1 MFKNTKQK
9 VIAGVAGLA
18 VVAALGAGF
27 AYANGAF
34 TPATT
39 PEAPAT
45 VAKANVQRNMKQLT
59 AANVTK
65 AAANLTFAGTD
76 VSATNPVSV
85 SIADGHVMVTET
97 SSDTAANNVW
107 YAPRRAA
114 ALAAR
119 LAETKVTD
127 SADENKDTDIKD
139 VTYVVT
145 DTEGNVKIAVTEEP
159 TADAVATAGKQT
171 PLDETNPDEVKST
184 VTVEVT
190 EDEAKHMDEVQ
201 PTADTKTDAEKTSDT
216 KADSEKT
223 SDATSDK
230 KEDTN
235 ATSTDTPTEAPKTD
249 KVLNES
255 TGFTMSEDTHDGLA
269 DDEKAN
275 VATSGGKEV
284 TDPTGTAIT
293 PAAPAP
299 KQEAATEAEAPAP
312 EKAETVAQNAPEP
325 SYSAPAAP
333 SNSSS
338 YTAPAA
344 PSNSSSY
351 TAPSQPAQREKHY
364 VVDVYAWDEQVQT
377 GSHYLTSDG
386 HIFYDDNSLNAYM
399 KQQIKAG
406 HTRIS
411 YSVEPDYTTV
421 HHPEQGHWE

>member
-39 PEAPAT
+39 PEVPAA

-76 VSATNPVSV
+76 VSVSNPVSV

-127 SADENKDTDIKD
+127 STDENKEADIKD

-184 VTVEVT
+184 VVVEVT
-190 EDEAKHMDEVQ
+190 ENEAKHMDEVQ
-201 PTADTKTDAEKTSDT
+201 PTAGTKTDTEKTSDV
-216 KADSEKT
+216 T
-223 SDATSDK
+223 SGK
-230 KEDTN
+230 KEDAN
-235 ATSTDTPTEAPKTD
+235 ATSNDAPAEAPKTD

-255 TGFTMSEDTHDGLA
+255 TGFTMSKDTHDGLA

-312 EKAETVAQNAPEP
+312 EKTETAAQNAPEP
-325 SYSAPAAP
+325 SYS
-333 SNSSS
+333 
-338 YTAPAA
+338 APAA

-377 GSHYLTSDG
+377 GEHIRMSDG
-386 HIFYDDNSLNAYM
+386 TIFYNAADASAYM
-399 KQQIKAG
+399 KAKLKQGI
-406 HTRIS
+406 TNIS
-411 YSVEPDYTTV
+411 YSVEPEYTTI

>member
-34 TPATT
+34 TPTAT

-127 SADENKDTDIKD
+127 STDENKEADIKD

-184 VTVEVT
+184 VVVEVT

-201 PTADTKTDAEKTSDT
+201 PTADTKTETGTSDT

-230 KEDTN
+230 KED
-235 ATSTDTPTEAPKTD
+235 ADTTAEAPAEAPKTD

-269 DDEKAN
+269 EDEKAN

-284 TDPTGTAIT
+284 TDPAGNAIT

-338 YTAPAA
+338 YAT
-344 PSNSSSY
+344 
-351 TAPSQPAQREKHY
+351 PSQPAQQEKQKVW
-364 VVDVYAWDEQVQT
+364 VVDHPAWDEQVPD
-377 GSHYLTSDG
+377 GSYYQFTDG
-386 HIFYDDNSLNAYM
+386 HIEYTDAGMNAYY
-399 KQQIKAG
+399 KAQIKAG
-406 HTRIS
+406 VRKLS
-411 YSVEPDYTTV
+411 YSVVETYKTI

>member
-9 VIAGVAGLA
+9 VIAGGATLA

-34 TPATT
+34 TPAAT

-59 AANVTK
+59 VANVTK

-201 PTADTKTDAEKTSDT
+201 PTADTKTDASTSDT
-216 KADSEKT
+216 KTDSEKT
-223 SDATSDK
+223 TDATSDK
-230 KEDTN
+230 KEDAN
-235 ATSTDTPTEAPKTD
+235 ATSTDTPAEAPKTD

-284 TDPTGTAIT
+284 TDPAGTAIT

-338 YTAPAA
+338 YTAP
-344 PSNSSSY
+344 
-351 TAPSQPAQREKHY
+351 SQPAQREKQRVW
-364 VVDVYAWDEQVQT
+364 VVDHPAWDETVET
-377 GSHYLTSDG
+377 GDHIRMSDG
-386 HIFYDDNSLNAYM
+386 TIFYNTADAIAYA

-406 HTRIS
+406 NTHLS
-411 YSVEPDYTTV
+411 YSVEPDYTTI
-421 HHPEQGHWE
+421 HHPEEGHWEWQ

>member
-1 MFKNTKQK
+1 MLKNTKQR

-18 VVAALGAGF
+18 VVAALGTGF

-34 TPATT
+34 TPTAT
-39 PEAPAT
+39 PEAPAA

-76 VSATNPVSV
+76 VSVTNPVSV

-184 VTVEVT
+184 VVVEVT

-201 PTADTKTDAEKTSDT
+201 PTADTKTEAATSDT

-230 KEDTN
+230 KED
-235 ATSTDTPTEAPKTD
+235 ADTTADTTPAEAPKTD

-269 DDEKAN
+269 EDEKAN

-284 TDPTGTAIT
+284 TDPAGTAIT

-299 KQEAATEAEAPAP
+299 KQEDATEAEAPAP
-312 EKAETVAQNAPEP
+312 EKAETVAQSAPEP
-325 SYSAPAAP
+325 SYS
-333 SNSSS
+333 
-338 YTAPAA
+338 APAA

-351 TAPSQPAQREKHY
+351 TAPSQPAQREKQRVW
-364 VVDVYAWDEQVQT
+364 VVDKPAWDETVET
-377 GSHYLTSDG
+377 GEHIRISDG
-386 HIFYDDNSLNAYM
+386 TIFYNAADASAYM

-406 HTRIS
+406 ITRIS

-421 HHPEQGHWE
+421 HHPEEGHWEWQ

>member
-1 MFKNTKQK
+1 MLKTTKQK

-34 TPATT
+34 TPAAT
-39 PEAPAT
+39 PEVPAT

-127 SADENKDTDIKD
+127 SADENKEADIKD

-145 DTEGNVKIAVTEEP
+145 DTEGNVKIAVTED
-159 TADAVATAGKQT
+159 TDAKAVATAGKQT

-201 PTADTKTDAEKTSDT
+201 PTADTKTETGTSDT

-284 TDPTGTAIT
+284 TDPAGTAIT

-338 YTAPAA
+338 YTAP
-344 PSNSSSY
+344 
-351 TAPSQPAQREKHY
+351 SQPAQREKQRVW
-364 VVDVYAWDEQVQT
+364 VVDHPAWDETVET
-377 GSHYLTSDG
+377 GDHIRMSDG
-386 HIFYDDNSLNAYM
+386 TIFYNTADAIAYA

-406 HTRIS
+406 NTHLS
-411 YSVEPDYTTV
+411 YSVEPDYTTI
-421 HHPEQGHWE
+421 HHPEEGHWEWQ

>member
-1 MFKNTKQK
+1 MFKNTKQR

-18 VVAALGAGF
+18 VVAALGTGF

-34 TPATT
+34 TPTAT
-39 PEAPAT
+39 PEAPAA

-76 VSATNPVSV
+76 VSVSNPVSV

-201 PTADTKTDAEKTSDT
+201 PTADTKTDASTSDT
-216 KADSEKT
+216 KTDSEKT
-223 SDATSDK
+223 TDATSDK
-230 KEDTN
+230 KEDAN
-235 ATSTDTPTEAPKTD
+235 ATSTDTPAEAPKTD

-269 DDEKAN
+269 EDEKAN

-284 TDPTGTAIT
+284 TDPAGTAIT

-312 EKAETVAQNAPEP
+312 EKADTVAQNAPEP
-325 SYSAPAAP
+325 SYSVPAAP
-333 SNSSS
+333 SNS
-338 YTAPAA
+338 
-344 PSNSSSY
+344 NSY
-351 TAPSQPAQREKHY
+351 TAPSQPAQREKQKVW
-364 VVDVYAWDEQVQT
+364 VVDHPAWDEQVQT
-377 GSHYLTSDG
+377 NSHYLTSDG
-386 HIFYDDNSLNAYM
+386 HIFYDDDSLNAYM

-406 HTRIS
+406 NKRIS
-411 YSVEPDYTTV
+411 YSVEPDYTTI

>member
-1 MFKNTKQK
+1 MFKNTKQR

-18 VVAALGAGF
+18 VIAALGTGF
-27 AYANGAF
+27 AYANGVF
-34 TPATT
+34 TPAST
-39 PEAPAT
+39 PEAPAA

-127 SADENKDTDIKD
+127 SADENKEADIKD

-171 PLDETNPDEVKST
+171 PLDETNPEEVKST
-184 VTVEVT
+184 VVVEVT
-190 EDEAKHMDEVQ
+190 EDEAKDMDEVQ
-201 PTADTKTDAEKTSDT
+201 PTADTKAETGTSDT

-235 ATSTDTPTEAPKTD
+235 ATSTDAPKTD

-333 SNSSS
+333 SNSNS
-338 YTAPAA
+338 YA
-344 PSNSSSY
+344 
-351 TAPSQPAQREKHY
+351 APSQPAQREKQRVW
-364 VVDVYAWDEQVQT
+364 VVDKPAWDEQVPN
-377 GSHYLTSDG
+377 GYHYVTSDG
-386 HIFYDDNSLNAYM
+386 HVFYDADSLDAYA
-399 KQQIKAG
+399 KQQIRAG
-406 HTRIS
+406 ITKLS
-411 YSVEPDYTTV
+411 YSVVDDYTTI
-421 HHPEQGHWE
+421 HHPEEGHWEWQ

>member
-1 MFKNTKQK
+1 MFKNTKQR

-27 AYANGAF
+27 AYANGVF
-34 TPATT
+34 TPAAT
-39 PEAPAT
+39 PEAPAA

-145 DTEGNVKIAVTEEP
+145 DTEGNVKIAVSEEP
-159 TADAVATAGKQT
+159 TAEAVATAGKQT

-201 PTADTKTDAEKTSDT
+201 PTADTKTEAETSDN

-230 KEDTN
+230 KEDADTT
-235 ATSTDTPTEAPKTD
+235 ADTPAEAPKTD

-255 TGFTMSEDTHDGLA
+255 TGFIMSEDTHDGLA

-284 TDPTGTAIT
+284 TDPAGTAIT

-338 YTAPAA
+338 YAT
-344 PSNSSSY
+344 
-351 TAPSQPAQREKHY
+351 PSQPAQREKQRVW
-364 VVDVYAWDEQVQT
+364 VVDKPAWDEQVV
-377 GSHYLTSDG
+377 SDSYIRMSDG
-386 HIFYDDNSLNAYM
+386 TIFHSTADAIAYM
-399 KQQIKAG
+399 KAKFKQG
-406 HTRIS
+406 VTNLS
-411 YSVEPDYTTV
+411 YSAEDEYTTV
-421 HHPEQGHWE
+421 HHQEEGHWEWR

>member
-1 MFKNTKQK
+1 MFKITKQK
-9 VIAGVAGLA
+9 VIAGVVGLA
-18 VVAALGAGF
+18 VVAALGTGF
-27 AYANGAF
+27 AYAHGVF
-34 TPATT
+34 TPAAT

-127 SADENKDTDIKD
+127 SADENKEADIKD

-184 VTVEVT
+184 VVVEVT

-201 PTADTKTDAEKTSDT
+201 PTADTKTEASSSDAKT
-216 KADSEKT
+216 DSEKT

-230 KEDTN
+230 KEDAN

-269 DDEKAN
+269 EDEKAN

-284 TDPTGTAIT
+284 TDPAGTAIT

-312 EKAETVAQNAPEP
+312 EKADAVAQNAPEP

-338 YTAPAA
+338 YTAP
-344 PSNSSSY
+344 
-351 TAPSQPAQREKHY
+351 SQPAQREKQRVW
-364 VVDVYAWDEQVQT
+364 VVDKPAWDETVET
-377 GSHYLTSDG
+377 GEHIRISDG
-386 HIFYDDNSLNAYM
+386 TIFYNAADASAYM

-406 HTRIS
+406 ITRIS

-421 HHPEQGHWE
+421 HHPEEGHWEWQ

>member
-1 MFKNTKQK
+1 MFKNTKQR

-34 TPATT
+34 TPAAT

-76 VSATNPVSV
+76 VSVSNPVSV

-127 SADENKDTDIKD
+127 SADENKETDIKD
-139 VTYVVT
+139 VTYVVA

-159 TADAVATAGKQT
+159 TANAVATAGKQT

-184 VTVEVT
+184 VVVEVT

-201 PTADTKTDAEKTSDT
+201 PTADTKTEAATSDT

-223 SDATSDK
+223 SDTTSDK
-230 KEDTN
+230 KEDA
-235 ATSTDTPTEAPKTD
+235 ATVETPAEAPKTD

-284 TDPTGTAIT
+284 TDPTGNAIT

-312 EKAETVAQNAPEP
+312 EKAETVAQNTPEP

-333 SNSSS
+333 SNSS
-338 YTAPAA
+338 P
-344 PSNSSSY
+344 Y

-364 VVDVYAWDEQVQT
+364 VVDVYAWDEQVPD
-377 GSHYLTSDG
+377 GSYYQFTDG
-386 HIFYDDNSLNAYM
+386 HIEYTDAGMNAYY
-399 KQQIKAG
+399 KAQIKAG
-406 HTRIS
+406 VRKLS
-411 YSVEPDYTTV
+411 YSVVETYKTI

>member
-1 MFKNTKQK
+1 MFKNTKQR

-18 VVAALGAGF
+18 VVAALGTGF

-34 TPATT
+34 TPAAT

-159 TADAVATAGKQT
+159 TAGAVATAGKQT
-171 PLDETNPDEVKST
+171 PLDETNHDEVKST
-184 VTVEVT
+184 VVVEVT

-201 PTADTKTDAEKTSDT
+201 PTADTKTEASSSDAKT
-216 KADSEKT
+216 DSEKT

-230 KEDTN
+230 KEDAN
-235 ATSTDTPTEAPKTD
+235 ATSTDTPAEAPKTD

-269 DDEKAN
+269 DDEKPN

-284 TDPTGTAIT
+284 TDPAGTTIT

-312 EKAETVAQNAPEP
+312 EKADAVAQNAPEP

-333 SNSSS
+333 SNSNS
-338 YTAPAA
+338 YAT
-344 PSNSSSY
+344 
-351 TAPSQPAQREKHY
+351 PSQPAQREKQRVW
-364 VVDVYAWDEQVQT
+364 VVDRPAWDEEVPN
-377 GSHYLTSDG
+377 GSHYHTSDG
-386 HIFYDDNSLNAYM
+386 NDFYDFASLKAYIT
-399 KQQIKAG
+399 QQLKAG
-406 HTRIS
+406 NTKIS
-411 YSVEPDYTTV
+411 YSAVDDYITV
-421 HHPEQGHWE
+421 HHPEEGHWEWQ

>member
-1 MFKNTKQK
+1 MLKTTKQK

-34 TPATT
+34 TPAAT

-119 LAETKVTD
+119 LAETKVAD
-127 SADENKDTDIKD
+127 SADENKEADIKD

-171 PLDETNPDEVKST
+171 PLDETNPEEVKST
-184 VTVEVT
+184 VVVEVT

-201 PTADTKTDAEKTSDT
+201 PTADTKTETGTSDAKT
-216 KADSEKT
+216 DSEKT

-230 KEDTN
+230 KEDT
-235 ATSTDTPTEAPKTD
+235 ATAKTPAEAPKTD

-255 TGFTMSEDTHDGLA
+255 TGFAMSEDTHDGLA

-275 VATSGGKEV
+275 VATSGGKEI

-299 KQEAATEAEAPAP
+299 KQEAATEAEVPAP
-312 EKAETVAQNAPEP
+312 EKADTVAQNAPEP
-325 SYSAPAAP
+325 SYSTPAAP
-333 SNSSS
+333 SNS
-338 YTAPAA
+338 
-344 PSNSSSY
+344 NSY
-351 TAPSQPAQREKHY
+351 TAPSQPAQPTERKKHY
-364 VVDVYAWDEQVQT
+364 VVDVYAWDEQVPN
-377 GSHYLTSDG
+377 GYHFVTSDG
-386 HIFYDDNSLNAYM
+386 HIFYDKDSMTAYI

-406 HTRIS
+406 NTKLS
-411 YSVEPDYTTV
+411 YTVVDDYITV
-421 HHPEQGHWE
+421 HHPEEGHWE

>member
-1 MFKNTKQK
+1 MLKTTKQK

-34 TPATT
+34 APAST
-39 PEAPAT
+39 PEAPAA

-76 VSATNPVSV
+76 VSVSNPVSV

-145 DTEGNVKIAVTEEP
+145 DTEGNVKIAVTEES

-201 PTADTKTDAEKTSDT
+201 PTADTKTEAETSDT

-230 KEDTN
+230 KEDAN
-235 ATSTDTPTEAPKTD
+235 ATSTDTPAEAPKTD

-333 SNSSS
+333 SSNNSSS
-338 YTAPAA
+338 SYSAPA
-344 PSNSSSY
+344 
-351 TAPSQPAQREKHY
+351 QPTQREKHY

-386 HIFYDDNSLNAYM
+386 RVFYDDDSLSAYM
-399 KQQIKAG
+399 KQQLKAG
-406 HTRIS
+406 NTKIS
-411 YSVEPDYTTV
+411 YSVVPDYTTV
-421 HHPEQGHWE
+421 HHPEQGHWK

>member
-9 VIAGVAGLA
+9 VIAGVVGLA
-18 VVAALGAGF
+18 VVAALGTGF
-27 AYANGAF
+27 AYAHGVF
-34 TPATT
+34 TPTST
-39 PEAPAT
+39 PEAPAA

-127 SADENKDTDIKD
+127 SADENKEADIKD
-139 VTYVVT
+139 VTYVVA

-159 TADAVATAGKQT
+159 TAEAVATAGKQT

-184 VTVEVT
+184 VVVEVT

-201 PTADTKTDAEKTSDT
+201 PTADTKTDAEKTSDV
-216 KADSEKT
+216 
-223 SDATSDK
+223 TSDK
-230 KEDTN
+230 KEDAN
-235 ATSTDTPTEAPKTD
+235 ATSNDTPTEAPKTD

-284 TDPTGTAIT
+284 TDPAGTTIT

-325 SYSAPAAP
+325 SYSAPA
-333 SNSSS
+333 S
-338 YTAPAA
+338 

-377 GSHYLTSDG
+377 GEHIRMSDG
-386 HIFYDDNSLNAYM
+386 TIFYNAADASAYM
-399 KQQIKAG
+399 KAKLKQGI
-406 HTRIS
+406 TNIS
-411 YSVEPDYTTV
+411 YSVEPEYTTI
-421 HHPEQGHWE
+421 HHPEQGHWEWQ

>member
-1 MFKNTKQK
+1 MFKNTKQR

-34 TPATT
+34 TPTAT
-39 PEAPAT
+39 PAAPAA

-76 VSATNPVSV
+76 VSVSNPVSV

-127 SADENKDTDIKD
+127 SADENKEADIKD

-184 VTVEVT
+184 VVVEVT

-201 PTADTKTDAEKTSDT
+201 PTADTKTETTTSDT

-230 KEDTN
+230 KED
-235 ATSTDTPTEAPKTD
+235 ADTTAEAPKTD

-284 TDPTGTAIT
+284 TDPAGTAIT

-338 YTAPAA
+338 YTAP
-344 PSNSSSY
+344 
-351 TAPSQPAQREKHY
+351 SQPAQREKQKVW
-364 VVDVYAWDEQVQT
+364 VVDRQAWDEQVPN
-377 GSHYLTSDG
+377 GYHYLFSDG
-386 HIFYDDNSLNAYM
+386 HIAYTDEESIAYS
-399 KQQIKAG
+399 KAQFKAG
-406 HTRIS
+406 VRNLS
-411 YSVEPDYTTV
+411 YSVVDDYITV

>member
-1 MFKNTKQK
+1 MFKNTKQR

-27 AYANGAF
+27 VYANGAF
-34 TPATT
+34 TPAST
-39 PEAPAT
+39 PEAPAA

-201 PTADTKTDAEKTSDT
+201 PTADTKTETGTSDT
-216 KADSEKT
+216 KSDSEKT

-230 KEDTN
+230 KEDA
-235 ATSTDTPTEAPKTD
+235 ATAETPAEAPKTD

-284 TDPTGTAIT
+284 TDPAGTAIT

-325 SYSAPAAP
+325 SYS
-333 SNSSS
+333 
-338 YTAPAA
+338 TPAA

-351 TAPSQPAQREKHY
+351 TAPSQPAQPTERKKHY
-364 VVDVYAWDEQVQT
+364 VVDVYAWDEQVPN
-377 GSHYLTSDG
+377 GYHFVTSDG
-386 HIFYDDNSLNAYM
+386 HIFYDKDSMTAYV

-406 HTRIS
+406 NTKLS
-411 YSVEPDYTTV
+411 YTVVDDYITV
-421 HHPEQGHWE
+421 HHPEEGHWE

>member
-9 VIAGVAGLA
+9 VIVGVAGLV
-18 VVAALGAGF
+18 VVAALGTGF

-34 TPATT
+34 APAAT

-45 VAKANVQRNMKQLT
+45 VAKANVQRSMKQLT

-76 VSATNPVSV
+76 VSVSNPVSV
-85 SIADGHVMVTET
+85 SIANGHVMVTET

-127 SADENKDTDIKD
+127 SADENKETDIKD

-159 TADAVATAGKQT
+159 TADAVATADKQT

-184 VTVEVT
+184 VVVEVT

-201 PTADTKTDAEKTSDT
+201 PTAGTKTEASSSDAKT
-216 KADSEKT
+216 DSEKT

-230 KEDTN
+230 KEDAN
-235 ATSTDTPTEAPKTD
+235 ATSTDTPAEAPKTD

-269 DDEKAN
+269 EDEKAN

-284 TDPTGTAIT
+284 TDPAGTAIT

-333 SNSSS
+333 SNS
-338 YTAPAA
+338 
-344 PSNSSSY
+344 NSY
-351 TAPSQPAQREKHY
+351 TAPSQPAQREKQKVW
-364 VVDVYAWDEQVQT
+364 VVDRPAWDEQVPD
-377 GSHYLTSDG
+377 GSYYQFTDG
-386 HIFYDDNSLNAYM
+386 HIEYTDAGMNAYY
-399 KQQIKAG
+399 KAQIKAG
-406 HTRIS
+406 VRKLS
-411 YSVEPDYTTV
+411 YSVVETYKTI

>member
-34 TPATT
+34 TPTAT

-171 PLDETNPDEVKST
+171 PLDETNPEEVKST
-184 VTVEVT
+184 VVVEVT

-201 PTADTKTDAEKTSDT
+201 PTADTKTEAATSDT

-230 KEDTN
+230 KED
-235 ATSTDTPTEAPKTD
+235 ADTTAEAPKTD

-255 TGFTMSEDTHDGLA
+255 TGFIMSEDTHDGLA

-325 SYSAPAAP
+325 SYS
-333 SNSSS
+333 
-338 YTAPAA
+338 TPAA

-351 TAPSQPAQREKHY
+351 TAPSQPAQPTERKKHY
-364 VVDVYAWDEQVQT
+364 VVDVYAWDEQVPN
-377 GSHYLTSDG
+377 GSYYQFTDG
-386 HIFYDDNSLNAYM
+386 HIEYTDEGMNAYY
-399 KQQIKAG
+399 KAQIKAG
-406 HTRIS
+406 VRKLS
-411 YSVEPDYTTV
+411 YSVVETYKTI

>member
-34 TPATT
+34 TPAAT

-59 AANVTK
+59 AANITK

-127 SADENKDTDIKD
+127 SADENKEADIKD

-201 PTADTKTDAEKTSDT
+201 PTADTKTETGTSDT
-216 KADSEKT
+216 KSDSEKT

-269 DDEKAN
+269 EDEKAN

-284 TDPTGTAIT
+284 TDPAGTAIT

-299 KQEAATEAEAPAP
+299 KQEDATEAEAPAP

-333 SNSSS
+333 SNS
-338 YTAPAA
+338 
-344 PSNSSSY
+344 NSY
-351 TAPSQPAQREKHY
+351 TAPSQPAQREKQKVW
-364 VVDVYAWDEQVQT
+364 VVDRPAWDEQVLS
-377 GSHYLTSDG
+377 GGHFVTSDG
-386 HIFYDDNSLNAYM
+386 HVFYDGDSMDAYAI
-399 KQQIKAG
+399 QQIRAG
-406 HTRIS
+406 NKRIS
-411 YSVEPDYTTV
+411 YSVVDDYTTV
-421 HHPEQGHWE
+421 HHPEEGHWEWR

>member
-18 VVAALGAGF
+18 VVAALGTGF
-27 AYANGAF
+27 AYANGVF
-34 TPATT
+34 TPAPT
-39 PEAPAT
+39 PEAPAA

-76 VSATNPVSV
+76 VSVSNPVSV

-127 SADENKDTDIKD
+127 SADENKETDIKD

-184 VTVEVT
+184 VVVEVT

-201 PTADTKTDAEKTSDT
+201 PTADTKTEAATSDT

-230 KEDTN
+230 KEDAN
-235 ATSTDTPTEAPKTD
+235 ATSTDTPAAAPKTD
-249 KVLNES
+249 KVLKES

-293 PAAPAP
+293 PATPAP

-333 SNSSS
+333 SNSS
-338 YTAPAA
+338 P
-344 PSNSSSY
+344 Y

-377 GSHYLTSDG
+377 GEHIRMSDG
-386 HIFYDDNSLNAYM
+386 TIFYNAADASAYM
-399 KQQIKAG
+399 KAKLKQGI
-406 HTRIS
+406 TNIS
-411 YSVEPDYTTV
+411 YSVEPEYTTI

>member
-1 MFKNTKQK
+1 MFKTTKQK

-34 TPATT
+34 APAST

-127 SADENKDTDIKD
+127 STDDNKEADIKD

-201 PTADTKTDAEKTSDT
+201 PTADTKTETVTSDT

-230 KEDTN
+230 KEDAN
-235 ATSTDTPTEAPKTD
+235 ATSTDTPAEAPKTD

-284 TDPTGTAIT
+284 TDPAGTAIT

-312 EKAETVAQNAPEP
+312 EKAETIAQNAPEP

-333 SNSSS
+333 SNN
-338 YTAPAA
+338 
-344 PSNSSSY
+344 NSSSY
-351 TAPSQPAQREKHY
+351 YSAPAQPTQREKQRVW
-364 VVDVYAWDEQVQT
+364 VVDRPAWDEQVLS
-377 GSHYLTSDG
+377 GGHFITSDG
-386 HIFYDDNSLNAYM
+386 HTFYDKDSMTAYV

-406 HTRIS
+406 NTRIS
-411 YSVEPDYTTV
+411 YSVVDDYTTV
-421 HHPEQGHWE
+421 HHPEEGHWEWQ

>member
-1 MFKNTKQK
+1 MLKNTKQR

-18 VVAALGAGF
+18 VVAALGTGF

-34 TPATT
+34 TPTAT
-39 PEAPAT
+39 PEAPAA

-85 SIADGHVMVTET
+85 SIANGHVMVTET

-127 SADENKDTDIKD
+127 SADENKEADIKD

-184 VTVEVT
+184 VVVEVT

-201 PTADTKTDAEKTSDT
+201 PTADTKTEAATSDT

-230 KEDTN
+230 KED
-235 ATSTDTPTEAPKTD
+235 ADTTADTTPAEAPKTD

-269 DDEKAN
+269 EDEKAN

-284 TDPTGTAIT
+284 TDPAGTAIT

-299 KQEAATEAEAPAP
+299 KQEDATEAEAPAP

-333 SNSSS
+333 SS
-338 YTAPAA
+338 
-344 PSNSSSY
+344 SSSY
-351 TAPSQPAQREKHY
+351 TAPSQPAQREKQRVW
-364 VVDVYAWDEQVQT
+364 VVDKPAWDETVET
-377 GSHYLTSDG
+377 GEHIRISDG
-386 HIFYDDNSLNAYM
+386 TIFYNAADASAYM

-406 HTRIS
+406 ITRIS

-421 HHPEQGHWE
+421 HHPEEGHWEWQ

>member
-34 TPATT
+34 TPAAT

-119 LAETKVTD
+119 LAETRVTD
-127 SADENKDTDIKD
+127 SVDENKEADIKD

-145 DTEGNVKIAVTEEP
+145 DTEGNVKIAVTEGP

-201 PTADTKTDAEKTSDT
+201 PTADTKTEAETSDT

-230 KEDTN
+230 KADAN
-235 ATSTDTPTEAPKTD
+235 ATSTPAEAPKTD

-284 TDPTGTAIT
+284 TDPAGTAIT

-338 YTAPAA
+338 YTAP
-344 PSNSSSY
+344 
-351 TAPSQPAQREKHY
+351 SQPAQREKHY
-364 VVDVYAWDEQVQT
+364 VVDVYAWDEQVPD
-377 GSHYLTSDG
+377 GSYYQFTDG
-386 HIFYDDNSLNAYM
+386 HIEYTDAGMNAYY
-399 KQQIKAG
+399 KAQIKAG
-406 HTRIS
+406 VRKLS
-411 YSVEPDYTTV
+411 YSVIETYKTI

>member
-18 VVAALGAGF
+18 VVAALGTGF
-27 AYANGAF
+27 AYVNGAF
-34 TPATT
+34 TPAAT
-39 PEAPAT
+39 PEVPAT

-76 VSATNPVSV
+76 VSVSNPVSV

-201 PTADTKTDAEKTSDT
+201 PTADTKTEAETSDT

-223 SDATSDK
+223 NDITSDK
-230 KEDTN
+230 KEDAN
-235 ATSTDTPTEAPKTD
+235 ATSTDTPAEAPKTD

-284 TDPTGTAIT
+284 TDPTGNAIT

-312 EKAETVAQNAPEP
+312 EKADAVAQNAPEP
-325 SYSAPAAP
+325 NYS
-333 SNSSS
+333 
-338 YTAPAA
+338 APAA

-364 VVDVYAWDEQVQT
+364 VVDVYAWDEQVPN
-377 GSHYLTSDG
+377 GYHYVTSDG
-386 HIFYDDNSLNAYM
+386 HTFYDKDSLNNYAM
-399 KQQIKAG
+399 QQIEAG
-406 HTRIS
+406 NTKLS
-411 YSVEPDYTTV
+411 YSVVDDYITV

>member
-34 TPATT
+34 TPAAT

-76 VSATNPVSV
+76 VSVSNPVSV

-127 SADENKDTDIKD
+127 STNENKEADIKD

-159 TADAVATAGKQT
+159 TAEAVATAGKQT

-184 VTVEVT
+184 VVVEVT

-201 PTADTKTDAEKTSDT
+201 PTADTKTEAETSDT

-223 SDATSDK
+223 SDA
-230 KEDTN
+230 N
-235 ATSTDTPTEAPKTD
+235 ATSTPAEAPKTD

-269 DDEKAN
+269 EDEKAN

-299 KQEAATEAEAPAP
+299 KQEDATEAEAPAP

-333 SNSSS
+333 SNSNS
-338 YTAPAA
+338 YA
-344 PSNSSSY
+344 
-351 TAPSQPAQREKHY
+351 APSQPAQREKHY
-364 VVDVYAWDEQVQT
+364 VVDVYAWDEQVPN
-377 GSHYLTSDG
+377 GYHYLMSDG
-386 HIFYDDNSLNAYM
+386 TVFYSASDAIAYAKAKI
-399 KQQIKAG
+399 KQG
-406 HTRIS
+406 VTNLS
-411 YSVEPDYTTV
+411 YSVVDDYTTV

>member
-1 MFKNTKQK
+1 MFKNTKQR

-34 TPATT
+34 SPTAT
-39 PEAPAT
+39 PEAHAT

-119 LAETKVTD
+119 LAETKVAD
-127 SADENKDTDIKD
+127 SADENKEADIKD

-201 PTADTKTDAEKTSDT
+201 PTADTKTEAETSDTKANSEKTSDT
-216 KADSEKT
+216 
-223 SDATSDK
+223 TSDK
-230 KEDTN
+230 KEDA
-235 ATSTDTPTEAPKTD
+235 ATAETPAEAPKTD

-284 TDPTGTAIT
+284 TDPTGNAIK

-333 SNSSS
+333 SNS
-338 YTAPAA
+338 
-344 PSNSSSY
+344 NSY
-351 TAPSQPAQREKHY
+351 TAPSQPAQREKQKVW
-364 VVDVYAWDEQVQT
+364 VVDRPAWDEQVVS
-377 GSHYLTSDG
+377 GGHFITSDG
-386 HIFYDDNSLNAYM
+386 HVFYDKDSMTAYV

-406 HTRIS
+406 NTRIS
-411 YSVEPDYTTV
+411 YSVVDDYTTV
-421 HHPEQGHWE
+421 HHPEEGHWEWR

>member
-18 VVAALGAGF
+18 VVAALGVGF

-39 PEAPAT
+39 PEVPAT

-159 TADAVATAGKQT
+159 TAEAVATAGKQT

-201 PTADTKTDAEKTSDT
+201 PTADTKTDASTSDT

-230 KEDTN
+230 KEDAN

-269 DDEKAN
+269 DDEKPN

-284 TDPTGTAIT
+284 TDPAGTAIT

-312 EKAETVAQNAPEP
+312 EKADAVAQNAPEP

-338 YTAPAA
+338 YTAP
-344 PSNSSSY
+344 
-351 TAPSQPAQREKHY
+351 SQPVQREKQRVW
-364 VVDVYAWDEQVQT
+364 VVDKPAWDEQVV
-377 GSHYLTSDG
+377 SDSYIRMSDG
-386 HIFYDDNSLNAYM
+386 TIFHSADDAIAYM
-399 KQQIKAG
+399 KEKFKQGVTKL
-406 HTRIS
+406 S
-411 YSVEPDYTTV
+411 YSAEDEYTTV
-421 HHPEQGHWE
+421 HHPEEGHWEWR

>member
-9 VIAGVAGLA
+9 VIAGGATLA

-34 TPATT
+34 TPAAT

-201 PTADTKTDAEKTSDT
+201 PTADTKTETETSGTKADAEKTFDT
-216 KADSEKT
+216 
-223 SDATSDK
+223 TSDK

-235 ATSTDTPTEAPKTD
+235 VTSNDTPAEAPKTD

-269 DDEKAN
+269 DDEKPN

-284 TDPTGTAIT
+284 TDPAGTAIT

-299 KQEAATEAEAPAP
+299 KQETATEAEAPAP

-338 YTAPAA
+338 YTAP
-344 PSNSSSY
+344 
-351 TAPSQPAQREKHY
+351 SQPAQREKQKVW
-364 VVDVYAWDEQVQT
+364 VVDKPAWDETVET
-377 GSHYLTSDG
+377 GDHIRMSDG
-386 HIFYDDNSLNAYM
+386 TIFYNTADAIAYAKAKI
-399 KQQIKAG
+399 KQG
-406 HTRIS
+406 VTNLS

-421 HHPEQGHWE
+421 HHPEEGHWEWQ

>member
-9 VIAGVAGLA
+9 VIAGGATLA

-201 PTADTKTDAEKTSDT
+201 PTADTKTEA
-216 KADSEKT
+216 EKT
-223 SDATSDK
+223 SDATSDATSGK
-230 KEDTN
+230 KED
-235 ATSTDTPTEAPKTD
+235 ADTTADTTPAEAPKTD

-284 TDPTGTAIT
+284 TDPAGTTIT

-338 YTAPAA
+338 YTAP
-344 PSNSSSY
+344 
-351 TAPSQPAQREKHY
+351 SQPAQREKQRVW
-364 VVDVYAWDEQVQT
+364 VVDRPAWDEQVPN
-377 GSHYLTSDG
+377 GYHYVTSDG
-386 HIFYDDNSLNAYM
+386 HVFYDADSLNAYAM
-399 KQQIKAG
+399 QQLQAG
-406 HTRIS
+406 NTKLS
-411 YSVEPDYTTV
+411 YSVVDDYTTI
-421 HHPEQGHWE
+421 HHPEEGHWEWQ

>member
-27 AYANGAF
+27 AYANGTF
-34 TPATT
+34 TPAAT

-127 SADENKDTDIKD
+127 SADENKEADIKD

-201 PTADTKTDAEKTSDT
+201 PTADTKTDASTSDT
-216 KADSEKT
+216 KTDSEKT
-223 SDATSDK
+223 TDATSDK
-230 KEDTN
+230 KEDAN
-235 ATSTDTPTEAPKTD
+235 ATSTDTPAEAPKTD

-284 TDPTGTAIT
+284 TDPAGTAIT

-338 YTAPAA
+338 YTAP
-344 PSNSSSY
+344 
-351 TAPSQPAQREKHY
+351 SQPAQREKQRVW
-364 VVDVYAWDEQVQT
+364 VVDHPAWDEQVLT
-377 GSHYLTSDG
+377 GGHFVTSDG
-386 HIFYDDNSLNAYM
+386 HAFYDKDSMTAYV
-399 KQQIKAG
+399 KEQIKAG
-406 HTRIS
+406 NTKIS
-411 YSVEPDYTTV
+411 YTVVDDYTTV
-421 HHPEQGHWE
+421 HHPEEGHWEWR

>member
-1 MFKNTKQK
+1 MLKNTKQR

-34 TPATT
+34 TPAYA

-76 VSATNPVSV
+76 VSVTNPVSV

-201 PTADTKTDAEKTSDT
+201 PTADTKTEAETSDT

-230 KEDTN
+230 KEDAN
-235 ATSTDTPTEAPKTD
+235 ATSTDTPAEAPKTD

-333 SNSSS
+333 SSNNSSS
-338 YTAPAA
+338 SYSAPA
-344 PSNSSSY
+344 
-351 TAPSQPAQREKHY
+351 QPTQREKQRVW
-364 VVDVYAWDEQVQT
+364 VVDKPAWDETIET
-377 GSHYLTSDG
+377 GEHIRISDG
-386 HIFYDDNSLNAYM
+386 TIFYNAADATAYV

-406 HTRIS
+406 ITRIS

-421 HHPEQGHWE
+421 HHPEEGHWEWQ

>member
-34 TPATT
+34 TPTAT

-184 VTVEVT
+184 VVVEVT
-190 EDEAKHMDEVQ
+190 EDEAKHMDKVQ
-201 PTADTKTDAEKTSDT
+201 PTADTKTETATSDT

-230 KEDTN
+230 KEDANT
-235 ATSTDTPTEAPKTD
+235 TSTDAPKTD

-284 TDPTGTAIT
+284 TDPAGTAIT

-325 SYSAPAAP
+325 SYS
-333 SNSSS
+333 
-338 YTAPAA
+338 TPAA

-364 VVDVYAWDEQVQT
+364 VVDVYAWDEQVPN

-386 HIFYDDNSLNAYM
+386 NVFYDYNSLKAYM
-399 KQQIKAG
+399 TQQLKAG
-406 HTRIS
+406 ITRIS
-411 YSVEPDYTTV
+411 YSIVDDYITI

>member
-1 MFKNTKQK
+1 MFKNTKQR
-9 VIAGVAGLA
+9 VIAGGATLA

-34 TPATT
+34 TPAAA

-76 VSATNPVSV
+76 VSVTNPVSV

-119 LAETKVTD
+119 LAETKVAD
-127 SADENKDTDIKD
+127 SADENKDTNIKD

-184 VTVEVT
+184 VVVEVT

-201 PTADTKTDAEKTSDT
+201 PTADTKTDAATSDV

-230 KEDTN
+230 KEDAN
-235 ATSTDTPTEAPKTD
+235 ATSTDTPAEAPKTD

-338 YTAPAA
+338 YTAP
-344 PSNSSSY
+344 
-351 TAPSQPAQREKHY
+351 SQPAQREKQKVW
-364 VVDVYAWDEQVQT
+364 VVDRPAWDEQVVS
-377 GSHYLTSDG
+377 GGHFITSDG
-386 HIFYDDNSLNAYM
+386 HVFYDKDSMTAYV

-406 HTRIS
+406 NTRIS
-411 YSVEPDYTTV
+411 YSVVDDYTTV
-421 HHPEQGHWE
+421 HHPEEGHWEWQ

>member
-1 MFKNTKQK
+1 MFKNTKQR

-18 VVAALGAGF
+18 VVAALGTGF
-27 AYANGAF
+27 AYANGVF
-34 TPATT
+34 TPAST
-39 PEAPAT
+39 PEAPAA

-76 VSATNPVSV
+76 VSVSNPVSV

-139 VTYVVT
+139 VTYVVN

-171 PLDETNPDEVKST
+171 PLDETNTDEVKST
-184 VTVEVT
+184 VVVEVT

-201 PTADTKTDAEKTSDT
+201 PTADTKTETATSDT
-216 KADSEKT
+216 KADAEKT
-223 SDATSDK
+223 PDATSVK
-230 KEDTN
+230 KED
-235 ATSTDTPTEAPKTD
+235 AKETSTDAPAEAPKTD

-333 SNSSS
+333 SNS
-338 YTAPAA
+338 
-344 PSNSSSY
+344 NSY
-351 TAPSQPAQREKHY
+351 TAPSQPAQREKQRVW
-364 VVDVYAWDEQVQT
+364 VVDSPAWDEQVPN
-377 GSHYLTSDG
+377 GSYYQFTDG
-386 HIFYDDNSLNAYM
+386 HIEYTDAGMNAYY
-399 KQQIKAG
+399 KAQIKAG
-406 HTRIS
+406 VRKLS
-411 YSVEPDYTTV
+411 YSVVETYKTI

>member
-34 TPATT
+34 TPAYA

-45 VAKANVQRNMKQLT
+45 VAKANVQRSMKQLT

-76 VSATNPVSV
+76 VSVSNPVSV

-127 SADENKDTDIKD
+127 SADENKEADIKD

-159 TADAVATAGKQT
+159 TAEAVATAGKQT

-184 VTVEVT
+184 IVVEVT

-201 PTADTKTDAEKTSDT
+201 PTADTKTETGTSDT
-216 KADSEKT
+216 KSDSEKT

-338 YTAPAA
+338 YAT
-344 PSNSSSY
+344 
-351 TAPSQPAQREKHY
+351 PSQPVQREKQRVW
-364 VVDVYAWDEQVQT
+364 VVDKPAWDEKVAT
-377 GSHYLTSDG
+377 GGHFVTSDG
-386 HIFYDDNSLNAYM
+386 HAFYDKDSMTAYV
-399 KQQIKAG
+399 KEQIKAG
-406 HTRIS
+406 NTKIS
-411 YSVEPDYTTV
+411 YTVVDDYTTI
-421 HHPEQGHWE
+421 HHPEEGHWE

>member
-1 MFKNTKQK
+1 MFKNTKQR

-18 VVAALGAGF
+18 VIAALGTGF
-27 AYANGAF
+27 AYANGVF
-34 TPATT
+34 TPAST
-39 PEAPAT
+39 PEAPAA

-127 SADENKDTDIKD
+127 STDENKDTDIKD

-159 TADAVATAGKQT
+159 TADAVATADKQT

-184 VTVEVT
+184 VAVEVT

-201 PTADTKTDAEKTSDT
+201 PTAGTKTETATSDT

-230 KEDTN
+230 KEDAN
-235 ATSTDTPTEAPKTD
+235 ATSTDTPAEAPKTD

-269 DDEKAN
+269 EDEKAN

-284 TDPTGTAIT
+284 TDPAGTAIT

-333 SNSSS
+333 SNS
-338 YTAPAA
+338 
-344 PSNSSSY
+344 NSY
-351 TAPSQPAQREKHY
+351 TAPSQPAQREKQKVW
-364 VVDVYAWDEQVQT
+364 VVDKPAWDETVET
-377 GSHYLTSDG
+377 GEHIRMSDG
-386 HIFYDDNSLNAYM
+386 TIFYNAADASAYM
-399 KQQIKAG
+399 KAKLKQGI
-406 HTRIS
+406 TNIS
-411 YSVEPDYTTV
+411 YSVEPEYTTV

>member
-1 MFKNTKQK
+1 MLKTTKQK

-18 VVAALGAGF
+18 VVAALGTGF
-27 AYANGAF
+27 AYANGVF
-34 TPATT
+34 TPAST
-39 PEAPAT
+39 PEAPAA

-76 VSATNPVSV
+76 VSVSNPVSV

-127 SADENKDTDIKD
+127 SADENKEADIKD

-184 VTVEVT
+184 VIVEVT

-201 PTADTKTDAEKTSDT
+201 PTADTKAETETSDT
-216 KADSEKT
+216 KADAEKT
-223 SDATSDK
+223 YDTTSDK
-230 KEDTN
+230 KEDT
-235 ATSTDTPTEAPKTD
+235 ATAETTAEAPKTD

-284 TDPTGTAIT
+284 TDPAGTAIT

-338 YTAPAA
+338 YTAP
-344 PSNSSSY
+344 
-351 TAPSQPAQREKHY
+351 SQPAQREKHY

-377 GSHYLTSDG
+377 GEHIRMSDG
-386 HIFYDDNSLNAYM
+386 TIFYNAADASAYM
-399 KQQIKAG
+399 KAKLKQGI
-406 HTRIS
+406 TNIS
-411 YSVEPDYTTV
+411 YSVEPEYTTI

>member
-1 MFKNTKQK
+1 MLKNTKQR

-18 VVAALGAGF
+18 VVAALGTGF

-34 TPATT
+34 TPTAT
-39 PEAPAT
+39 PEAPAA

-76 VSATNPVSV
+76 VSVTNPVSV

-184 VTVEVT
+184 VVVDVT

-201 PTADTKTDAEKTSDT
+201 PTADTKTEAATSDT

-230 KEDTN
+230 KED
-235 ATSTDTPTEAPKTD
+235 ADTTADTTPAEAPKTD

-269 DDEKAN
+269 EDEKAN

-284 TDPTGTAIT
+284 TDPAGTAIT

-299 KQEAATEAEAPAP
+299 KQEDATEATAPAP

-333 SNSSS
+333 SNSNS
-338 YTAPAA
+338 YA
-344 PSNSSSY
+344 
-351 TAPSQPAQREKHY
+351 APSQPAQPTERKKHY
-364 VVDVYAWDEQVQT
+364 VVDVYAWDEQVPN
-377 GSHYLTSDG
+377 GYHFVTSDG
-386 HIFYDDNSLNAYM
+386 HIFYDKDSMTAYV

-406 HTRIS
+406 NTKLS
-411 YSVEPDYTTV
+411 YTVVDDYITV
-421 HHPEQGHWE
+421 HHPEEGHWE

>member
-1 MFKNTKQK
+1 MFKNTKQR

-18 VVAALGAGF
+18 VIAALGTGF

-34 TPATT
+34 TPTAT
-39 PEAPAT
+39 PEAPTA

-76 VSATNPVSV
+76 VSVSNPVSV
-85 SIADGHVMVTET
+85 SIANGHVMVTEI

-127 SADENKDTDIKD
+127 SADENKEADIKD

-184 VTVEVT
+184 VVVEVT

-201 PTADTKTDAEKTSDT
+201 PTADTKTEASSSDAKT
-216 KADSEKT
+216 DSEKT
-223 SDATSDK
+223 YDATSDK
-230 KEDTN
+230 KEDAN
-235 ATSTDTPTEAPKTD
+235 ATSTDTPAEAPKTD

-299 KQEAATEAEAPAP
+299 KQEDATEAEAPAP

-333 SNSSS
+333 SNSNS
-338 YTAPAA
+338 YA
-344 PSNSSSY
+344 
-351 TAPSQPAQREKHY
+351 APSQPAQREKQRVW
-364 VVDVYAWDEQVQT
+364 VVDKPAWDEQVPN
-377 GSHYLTSDG
+377 GYHYVTSDG
-386 HIFYDDNSLNAYM
+386 HVFYDADSLTAYA
-399 KQQIKAG
+399 KQQLKAG
-406 HTRIS
+406 NTHIS
-411 YSVEPDYTTV
+411 YSVVDDYTTV
-421 HHPEQGHWE
+421 HHPEEGHWEWR

>member
-9 VIAGVAGLA
+9 VIAGGATLA
-18 VVAALGAGF
+18 VVAALGTGF

-34 TPATT
+34 TPTAT
-39 PEAPAT
+39 PEAPAA

-76 VSATNPVSV
+76 VSVTNPVSV

-127 SADENKDTDIKD
+127 SADENKEADIKD

-184 VTVEVT
+184 VVVEVT

-201 PTADTKTDAEKTSDT
+201 PTADTKTEAATSDT

-230 KEDTN
+230 KEDANTT
-235 ATSTDTPTEAPKTD
+235 ATDAPAEAPKTD

-325 SYSAPAAP
+325 SYPAPAAP
-333 SNSSS
+333 SSSS
-338 YTAPAA
+338 NYT
-344 PSNSSSY
+344 
-351 TAPSQPAQREKHY
+351 TPSQPAQREKQRVW
-364 VVDVYAWDEQVQT
+364 VVDREAWDEQVPN
-377 GSHYLTSDG
+377 GYHYLMSDG
-386 HIFYDDNSLNAYM
+386 TVFYNSSDAIAYA

-406 HTRIS
+406 NTHLS
-411 YSVEPDYTTV
+411 YSVVDDYTTV
-421 HHPEQGHWE
+421 HHPEEGHWEWQ